1 MNSLSGLRFD
11 VQILKGKLSMHRET
25 VVYSGI
31 LFLFSLQRI
40 FEVLNESQLL
50 CVVDIRKTWKKGA
63 VFDLDSRFSMIL
75 LRIFKGQEEGRK
87 GWCTQKLNQQY
98 PNIYLWSISG
108 YTDNL
113 LKVSKSKYP
122 RSRAPF

>member
-1 MNSLSGLRFD
+1 MYCNLLMNSLSGLRFD

-50 CVVDIRKTWKKGA
+50 CVVDIRKT
-63 VFDLDSRFSMIL
+63 
-75 LRIFKGQEEGRK
+75 
-87 GWCTQKLNQQY
+87 
-98 PNIYLWSISG
+98 
-108 YTDNL
+108 
-113 LKVSKSKYP
+113 
-122 RSRAPF
+122 